1 MSLEVRDI
9 WDVGKGFSCTSS
21 YVSVPST
28 RRNGWTII
36 TAEDWILRPS
46 VRKAVQLRVREALQR
61 ISERDDHNE
70 IASPEIGY
78 DPKECVNAVRGY
90 LFGICLYETM
100 VEDDRLPKQG
110 PGGRI
115 VYELESNV
123 LRVYEVP
130 SMAHDAAANALT
142 FDFIL
147 WTRNNMLSPESFSVL
162 GGGRK

>member
-1 MSLEVRDI
+1 M
-9 WDVGKGFSCTSS
+9 
-21 YVSVPST
+21 
-28 RRNGWTII
+28 
-36 TAEDWILRPS
+36 
-46 VRKAVQLRVREALQR
+46 QR
-61 ISERDDHNE
+61 S
-70 IASPEIGY
+70 
-78 DPKECVNAVRGY
+78 VNAVRGY
-90 LFGICLYETM
+90 LFGIRLYETM

-110 PGGRI
+110 PSGRI